1 VDVTTQGVVIDIR
14 QRMQQSPNKSIRKL
28 LAQIGLLATKL
39 FDASIT
45 TFSFI
50 TGISYVKNF

>member
-39 FDASIT
+39 FDA
-45 TFSFI
+45 
-50 TGISYVKNF
+50 